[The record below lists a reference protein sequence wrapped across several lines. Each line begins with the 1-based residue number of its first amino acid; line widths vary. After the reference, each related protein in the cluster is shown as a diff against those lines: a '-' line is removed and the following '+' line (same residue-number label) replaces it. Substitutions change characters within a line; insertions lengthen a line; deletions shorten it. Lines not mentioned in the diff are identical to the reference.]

1 MLQDRITRA
10 RTLLDSKEIEF
21 CLLTS
26 LPNIRYLT
34 GFTGSDGVFLL
45 SSSEGLLLVDGRY
58 VSQAGA
64 ESPGTPVVCYRSKPD
79 GIVEQLSSRSA
90 RRVGIEGERMTVALF
105 QILRERLPDVTFVT
119 LGQEVDNLR
128 VIKDE
133 SEIDAITHAASIAGD
148 ALRDVLSMVS
158 RGVREEEI
166 AIELE
171 YRFRRAG
178 AEGAGF
184 ETIVASGPR
193 GALPH
198 GRASGKP
205 IALHEAVT
213 IDFGAK
219 YGGYHSDETV
229 TVCRGRIDDRMRDV
243 YLTVREAHDRAIEA
257 VRPGVPLREIDAVA
271 RDFIASKGYGEYFG
285 HGLGHGVGLEIH
297 ERPTLNPRSDERA
310 VEGMVF
316 TVEPGVYIPGLG
328 GVRIEDTVVVTP
340 EGARLLTRVPKDLL
354 EL

>member
-1 MLQDRITRA
+1 MLQDRIRRA
-10 RTLLDSKEIEF
+10 RSLIDSKEIDH
-21 CLLTS
+21 CLVTS

-34 GFTGSDGVFLL
+34 GFTGSDGVLLL
-45 SSSEGLLLVDGRY
+45 SSSELLLLVDGRY
-58 VSQAGA
+58 VSQAGS
-64 ESPGTPVVCYRSKPD
+64 ESPGTPVVCYRSKLE
-79 GIVEQLSSRSA
+79 GIVEQLTSRSA
-90 RRVGIEGERMTVALF
+90 RRVGIEGERMSVALHES
-105 QILRERLPDVTFVT
+105 LRERLTDVTLIT

-128 VIKDE
+128 VIKDG
-133 SEIDAITHAASIAGD
+133 SEIAAISHAASIAGD
-148 ALRDVLSMVS
+148 ALRDVLPMVS
-158 RGVREEEI
+158 HGVREEEI

-171 YRFRRAG
+171 YRFRRLG
-178 AEGAGF
+178 AEGAAF
-184 ETIVASGPR
+184 ETIVASGFR

-219 YGGYHSDETV
+219 FDGYHSDETV
-229 TVCRGRIDDRMRDV
+229 TICRGTIDDRMRDV
-243 YLTVREAHDRAIEA
+243 YLTVREAHDRAVAA
-257 VRPGVPLREIDAVA
+257 VRPGVLLREIDAVA

-297 ERPTLNPRSDERA
+297 ERPTLNPRSEERA
-310 VEGMVF
+310 IEGMVF

-328 GVRIEDTVVVTP
+328 GVRIEDTVVVTAT
-340 EGARLLTRVPKDLL
+340 GARLLTNVPKDLL